1 MKWLLVVIA
10 GILEVLWASGL
21 KYANTLLEWIITFI
35 LILVS
40 FILLIYSYK
49 KIPVAAAYTV
59 FVGIG
64 TAGTYLMGGY
74 LGEPFSITQIIFLLI
89 LLTGIVGMKTFTNEN
104 ESRGEQ

>member
-10 GILEVLWASGL
+10 GILEVLWASGF
-21 KYANTLLEWIITFI
+21 KYASTLFEWMITFI

-64 TAGTYLMGGY
+64 TAGTYLMGIY
-74 LGEPFSITQIIFLLI
+74 LGDPFSIAQITFLLI
-89 LLTGIVGMKTFTNEN
+89 LLTGIVGMKTFTNDHER
-104 ESRGEQ
+104 RGEQ